1 MDYTAIA
8 TPRPAK
14 AGKLSDSDISIPM
27 TQPTERNF
35 IPVTLAFRDLWYSVP
50 DPTHP
55 KATIDLLKG
64 VSGFAL
70 PGTITALMGSS
81 GAGKITLMDVIAGCK
96 PGCEIRGDIMLNGH
110 PATDLAIRRATG
122 YCEQMDI
129 VALGPKSVCR

>member
-1 MDYTAIA
+1 
-8 TPRPAK
+8 
-14 AGKLSDSDISIPM
+14 M